1 MERDVS
7 AVPGRAGQAAAPR
20 AALLFWLRRTHGWFG
35 LWGALFGLL
44 SGSSGVWLNH
54 RATMKLELPG
64 QTIANAQLALPD
76 PAPGTAQDMAAW
88 LQQALKLERAA
99 FNVRIER
106 ARPVP
111 WLEKADAERTGGGER
126 PLQTLRQP
134 ERWLINL
141 GGPDRL
147 VQAEYWVGNRSVG
160 LRTTENGF
168 IATLTNLH
176 KGTAMPVPW
185 VLLVDTV
192 AGSLIFLSL
201 SGALLWWMTNRRR
214 RLGLAILGASVSVTV
229 GLALWSLSS

>member
-1 MERDVS
+1 MADSTSAVS
-7 AVPGRAGQAAAPR
+7 AAAKAADGAARR
-20 AALLFWLRRTHGWFG
+20 AALLYWLRRTHGWFG

-44 SGSSGVWLNH
+44 LGTSGVWLNH
-54 RATMKLELPG
+54 RATMKLELPS
-64 QTIANAQLALPD
+64 QRVANAQLALPD
-76 PAPGTAQDMAAW
+76 PAPRTAQELAVW
-88 LQQALKLERAA
+88 LQQALKLDKAA
-99 FNVRIER
+99 FNVRVER

-111 WLEKADAERTGGGER
+111 WLERGGAEWGGGGER
-126 PLQTLRQP
+126 PLQQP

-141 GGPDRL
+141 GGPDR
-147 VQAEYWVGNRSVG
+147 VIQAEYWVGNRSVG

-168 IATLTNLH
+168 IATLTSLH

-185 VLLVDTV
+185 ILLVDTV